1 MMIVV
6 FSMVSAGW
14 CLHDFDK
21 GDKGMCNEKGK
32 KIPRL

>member
-1 MMIVV
+1 MIVV
-6 FSMVSAGW
+6 FSMVSAG

-21 GDKGMCNEKGK
+21 GDKGVCNEKGK